1 MKNLITILLLFFAVN
16 IQAQNIKLIHI
27 NAKWNQDNNYPHLR
41 GLKNVN
47 IQMVFLEDQTQ
58 ELKSKIK
65 AVPVILLID
74 KNGKPRGQWQ
84 ADLTFKLTIEQEKVQ
99 EWVNRILIDQ

>member
-16 IQAQNIKLIHI
+16 IQAQSIKLIHI
-27 NAKWNQDNNYPHLR
+27 NGKWNQENNYPHLR

-84 ADLTFKLTIEQEKVQ
+84 ADLTFKLTVEQEKVQ

>member
-16 IQAQNIKLIHI
+16 ISAQNIKLIHI

-41 GLKNVN
+41 GLKNVD
-47 IQMVFLEDQTQ
+47 IQMAFLEDQNPD
-58 ELKSKIK
+58 LRSKIK

-74 KNGKPRGQWQ
+74 KHGKPRGQWQ
-84 ADLTFKLTIEQEKVQ
+84 ADLTFKLNVKQEEVQ
-99 EWVNRILIDQ
+99 DWVNRILMDQ

>member
-16 IQAQNIKLIHI
+16 IQAQSIKLIHI
-27 NAKWNQDNNYPHLR
+27 NAKWNQENNYPHLR

>member
-1 MKNLITILLLFFAVN
+1 MKNLITILLLFFAIN
-16 IQAQNIKLIHI
+16 IQAQSIKLIHI
-27 NAKWNQDNNYPHLR
+27 NAKWNQENNYPHLR

-84 ADLTFKLTIEQEKVQ
+84 ADLTFKLTVEQEKVQ

>member
-41 GLKNVN
+41 GLKNVD
-47 IQMVFLEDQTQ
+47 IQMAFLEEQPPD
-58 ELKSKIK
+58 LRSKIK

-74 KNGKPRGQWQ
+74 KHGKPRGQWQ
-84 ADLTFKLTIEQEKVQ
+84 ADLTFKLNVKQEEVQ
-99 EWVNRILIDQ
+99 DWVNRILMDQ